1 MSNSHHGAH
10 HSHPGHPQQ
19 AAATPATPAS
29 PPYKPLSF
37 SFPFAP
43 AGKDDAG
50 DPMTYMKALG
60 NAQNGFYPLGA
71 NGLWH
76 GGIHFDGKTG
86 NALKQD
92 VGIRAIADG
101 EVVAYRLDSKYPE
114 LEYKDKR
121 SALYSTGFVLIRH
134 KLQLPP
140 PQPKPDAASPNAAN
154 APGASSTPAAPA
166 SAASTASAPTAAS
179 TPGTPAQP
187 PKAPAA
193 DTLVFFSLYM
203 HLLDWVG
210 YELAMEAAK
219 EAPVDPNAPQIQPM
233 PFWEGDRYYRVG
245 AKAKDKQE
253 VPKPKP
259 PAFPAPLT
267 QQTGSEDSDPIAALI
282 RNDFKL
288 PPPAAGDASDANDG
302 TPPPSPVSGI
312 RVRDSAN
319 GKIIGLLPTGSELIV
334 STTEKSDKPGWAK
347 IATIRSGTPVGAV
360 AGQPAS
366 PHVPYG
372 WVYVNEL
379 DVVIDPKPLD
389 QVVVLKT
396 PFAVTAGT
404 VVGYLGQYQD
414 YSDSSS
420 LPPGRT
426 HPMLHLETF
435 AGPDLQDFISR
446 SRERVKQLPESK
458 TFLEISPG
466 ALLVTEVPEPD
477 QALTQT
483 GLHLVP
489 LGDAQ
494 GSRWIKVQPKIAPP
508 ATPSTSAQAPH
519 GHPGGHHGHHPAPP
533 LQNTGTPLWVDTSQ
547 ANHTTTG
554 VVKGWKDFPLKVA
567 NAKGPGADFRDV
579 FRRIDLDKLGAQ
591 NVAKDDKGQRWWN
604 ITIGTKDGATRQ
616 GWVCEKDHPLTRM
629 CGPWDWPG
637 FELVDH
643 STIKPID
650 MLRRYL
656 HVTQQ
661 LIEGEDKSEFE
672 SSASLVNGGELI
684 TKLEKAVDTNH
695 DGKITAQELRQAQQT
710 PWLAEALS
718 HLVVRCESEWGGGP
732 GKWETLSPL
741 MKQLLWLWK
750 SELERIN
757 KLQWWEQVTGV
768 EGFPKEPTPW
778 HFHPIGLVGNF
789 AGTCTEQCKTEVFDF
804 QTSEGT
810 FYCSKEAFAL
820 VLRNEGY
827 GESPYV
833 PAIAGDQSSGV
844 TIGYGY
850 DLGQQNAVQ
859 ASTDLDGLLTPA
871 EITRLL
877 GAIGRHG
884 DNARALI
891 PSLSDIK
898 ISNPNAL
905 ELAKRMKRR
914 YAQYT
919 VDAFPGVT
927 SLHPHCQGALLSL
940 VVNRGSGL
948 VDKPGQKTRVHMRN
962 IRASIQENNLPDVP
976 TQLRGMKVLWSP
988 VTERGLIT
996 RREEEAQLFEKGIN
1010 CDCWR

>member
-1 MSNSHHGAH
+1 MSNSHNGAH
-10 HSHPGHPQQ
+10 HAHPAHAQQ
-19 AAATPATPAS
+19 AAATPATPAA
-29 PPYKPLSF
+29 PPYKALNF

-43 AGKDDAG
+43 TGKDDAG

-114 LEYKDKR
+114 LEYQDKR

-140 PQPKPDAASPNAAN
+140 PQPKPDAASPNAAS
-154 APGASSTPAAPA
+154 APGASSTPAASA
-166 SAASTASAPTAAS
+166 SAASTASAPAAAS
-179 TPGTPAQP
+179 TPGAPAQP

-210 YELAMEAAK
+210 YQIAMEAAK
-219 EAPVDPNAPQIQPM
+219 EAPVDPKAPQIQPM

-253 VPKPKP
+253 VPTPKP
-259 PAFPAPLT
+259 PASPAALT

-288 PPPAAGDASDANDG
+288 PSAAAGDASDASDG
-302 TPPPSPVSGI
+302 TPLPPSPVSGI

-379 DVVIDPKPLD
+379 DVVIEPKPLD

-404 VVGYLGQYQD
+404 VIGYLGQYQD

-446 SRERVKQLPESK
+446 SRERARQLPESK
-458 TFLEISPG
+458 AFLEISPG
-466 ALLVTEVPEPD
+466 ALLVTDVPEPD
-477 QALTQT
+477 QTLTQT

-489 LGDAQ
+489 LADVQ

-519 GHPGGHHGHHPAPP
+519 GHAGGHHGHHPAPP
-533 LQNTGTPLWVDTSQ
+533 LQNTGAPLWVDASL
-547 ANHTTTG
+547 ANQTTTG

-579 FRRIDLDKLGAQ
+579 FRRVDLDRLGAQ

-604 ITIGTKDGATRQ
+604 ITIGTKDGATCQ

-637 FELVDH
+637 FELIDH
-643 STIKPID
+643 SSIKPVD
-650 MLRRYL
+650 MLKRYL

-695 DGKITAQELRQAQQT
+695 DGKVTAQELSQAQQT

-741 MKQLLWLWK
+741 MKKLLWLWK

-757 KLQWWEQVTGV
+757 RLQWWEQVSGV

-778 HFHPIGLVGNF
+778 HFHPIGLIGNF
-789 AGTCTEQCKTEVFDF
+789 NHATSGLDELIKKIGDAISGGEGGYESYNTGTKNVPGGGVGHSYMHPPAGTVTSKTIDEILATDPLSGTDPNRMFATGKYQTTLSTLRSGKAALGLTGSEKYDADMQERFFREFLFKKAGGGVLADF
-804 QTSEGT
+804 VKNGKGT
-810 FYCSKEAFAL
+810 VNQAQYAAAQEWASI
-820 VLRNEGY
+820 
-827 GESPYV
+827 SV
-833 PAIAGDQSSGV
+833 PQGLPIQ
-844 TIGYGY
+844 
-850 DLGQQNAVQ
+850 
-859 ASTDLDGLLTPA
+859 DG
-871 EITRLL
+871 R
-877 GAIGRHG
+877 
-884 DNARALI
+884 
-891 PSLSDIK
+891 
-898 ISNPNAL
+898 ISNGH
-905 ELAKRMKRR
+905 MS
-914 YAQYT
+914 YY
-919 VDAFPGVT
+919 
-927 SLHPHCQGALLSL
+927 QGAA
-940 VVNRGSGL
+940 NTNNDGSTGKL
-948 VDKPGQKTRVHMRN
+948 VDVLNQIQGMR
-962 IRASIQENNLPDVP
+962 
-976 TQLRGMKVLWSP
+976 
-988 VTERGLIT
+988 
-996 RREEEAQLFEKGIN
+996 
-1010 CDCWR
+1010 

>member
-10 HSHPGHPQQ
+10 HPHPAHPQQ
-19 AAATPATPAS
+19 AATTPATPAA
-29 PPYKPLSF
+29 PPYKPLGF
-37 SFPFAP
+37 SFPFAS

-76 GGIHFDGKTG
+76 GGVHFDGKTG

-121 SALYSTGFVLIRH
+121 SALYSTGFVLVRH

-140 PQPKPDAASPNAAN
+140 QPKQDSTSPNAAS
-154 APGASSTPAAPA
+154 APGASSAAAAPA
-166 SAASTASAPTAAS
+166 SAASTASAPAAAS
-179 TPGTPAQP
+179 TPATPAQP

-259 PAFPAPLT
+259 LASAAPLT
-267 QQTGSEDSDPIAALI
+267 QQTGSDDSDPIGALI

-288 PPPAAGDASDANDG
+288 PPAAGDTSDATDG
-302 TPPPSPVSGI
+302 SPPPSPVSGI

-334 STTEKSDKPGWAK
+334 STTETSDKPGWAK
-347 IATIRSGTPVGAV
+347 IASIRSGAPVGPV

-372 WVYVNEL
+372 WVYVKEL

-404 VVGYLGQYQD
+404 VIGYLGQYQD
-414 YSDSSS
+414 YTDSSS

-435 AGPDLQDFISR
+435 AGPDLQGFISR
-446 SRERVKQLPESK
+446 SRERARQLPPAQA
-458 TFLEISPG
+458 FLEISPG
-466 ALLVTEVPEPD
+466 ALLVTDLPERD
-477 QALTQT
+477 QTLTQI

-494 GSRWIKVQPKIAPP
+494 GSCWVKVQPKTAPAAPP
-508 ATPSTSAQAPH
+508 AASNHPH
-519 GHPGGHHGHHPAPP
+519 PGSHPGHPHPQTQH
-533 LQNTGTPLWVDTSQ
+533 LTNFGSPLWVDASQ
-547 ANHTTTG
+547 ANQVTTG
-554 VVKGWKDFPLKVA
+554 VVKGWKDFPLVVA

-579 FRRIDLDKLGAQ
+579 FRRVDLDRLGAQ
-591 NVAKDDKGQRWWN
+591 NVAKDDKGQHWWN

-616 GWVCEKDHPLTRM
+616 GWVCEKSHPLTRM

-637 FELVDH
+637 FDLIDH
-643 STIKPID
+643 SSIKPVD
-650 MLRRYL
+650 MLKRYL
-656 HVTQQ
+656 YVTQQ
-661 LIEGEDKSEFE
+661 LIQGEDKSEFE
-672 SSASLVNGGELI
+672 SSTSLVNAGELV
-684 TKLEKAVDTNH
+684 TKLEKAIDTNH
-695 DGKITAQELRQAQQT
+695 DGKITAQELRDAQQT
-710 PWLAEALS
+710 PWLAEAIS

-732 GKWETLSPL
+732 GKWDDLSPL

-757 KLQWWEQVTGV
+757 RLQWWEQVTGV

-778 HFHPIGLVGNF
+778 HFHPIGLIGNF
-789 AGTCTEQCKTEVFDF
+789 VTKPVNQVNDFNEADARDALRYIFDKYGRSIAETVERMYRTETRHFQSMQYRRCGTGGMEVHGDAPYYGWSPDFYAELPTGTWSAFEGAGLSGAGGNAQVTDRPKVF
-804 QTSEGT
+804 
-810 FYCSKEAFAL
+810 
-820 VLRNEGY
+820 V
-827 GESPYV
+827 V
-833 PAIAGDQSSGV
+833 VSSVRVGMEFKAKYIV
-844 TIGYGY
+844 HYNGNY
-850 DLGQQNAVQ
+850 ARWF
-859 ASTDLDGLLTPA
+859 STDAHAQDVYRSTLQ
-871 EITRLL
+871 
-877 GAIGRHG
+877 
-884 DNARALI
+884 
-891 PSLSDIK
+891 S
-898 ISNPNAL
+898 ISP
-905 ELAKRMKRR
+905 RI
-914 YAQYT
+914 
-919 VDAFPGVT
+919 
-927 SLHPHCQGALLSL
+927 
-940 VVNRGSGL
+940 VNSF
-948 VDKPGQKTRVHMRN
+948 Q
-962 IRASIQENNLPDVP
+962 
-976 TQLRGMKVLWSP
+976 
-988 VTERGLIT
+988 
-996 RREEEAQLFEKGIN
+996 
-1010 CDCWR
+1010 